1 MVSMAPAELLQQ
13 LVNAL
18 SLGSLYAMLAL
29 GLAIVFGVMKLLNF
43 AYGELITVC
52 AYGVYVMV
60 SSGQSFLVGA
70 VVGVIAATAVSVLT
84 ERVAFRPLRGAPFI
98 TVLFSSFAVAVII
111 QNLIRQLVSPRPRGF
126 ATPGFLDDLVSI
138 GGLNVGVLPLITIA
152 TAVTLMAGI
161 VALLQ
166 RTKVGLAMRAAAQD
180 FENARLM
187 GISANRVILLAFAL
201 SGFVAGIAGVLWGAR
216 TGAATPAM
224 GFVPVLKA
232 FVATVIGG
240 LGNLRGAV
248 LGGMVLGVVEVT
260 LVVFLPNGAAPFVD
274 AFALLAVVAVLYF
287 RPQGLIGVAAEVRT

>member
-1 MVSMAPAELLQQ
+1 MSVDIALQQ

-29 GLAIVFGVMKLLNF
+29 GLAIVFSVMKLLNF

-52 AYGVYVMV
+52 AYTVYVVV
-60 SSGQSFLVGA
+60 SSGGSFLLGA
-70 VVGVIAATAVSVLT
+70 TLGVFAATVVSVVT
-84 ERVAFRPLRGAPFI
+84 ERLAFRPLRGAPFI

-126 ATPGFLDDLVSI
+126 STPGFVDKLVSV
-138 GGLNVGVLPLITIA
+138 GGIQVGVLPLITIA
-152 TAVTLMAGI
+152 IAVTLMIGI
-161 VALLQ
+161 VGLLQ
-166 RTKVGLAMRAAAQD
+166 RTKMGLAMRAASQD
-180 FENARLM
+180 FDNARLM
-187 GISANRVILLAFAL
+187 GISANRVILFAFAL
-201 SGFVAGIAGVLWGAR
+201 SGLVAGIAGVLWVAR

-248 LGGMVLGVVEVT
+248 LGGVVLGVVEVAF
-260 LVVFLPNGAAPFVD
+260 VVVLPTSVVPFVD
-274 AFALLAVVAVLYF
+274 AFALLVVVAVLYF
-287 RPQGLIGVAAEVRT
+287 RPQGLIGVATEVRT

>member
-1 MVSMAPAELLQQ
+1 MGLGELLQQ

-60 SSGQSFLVGA
+60 SSGQSFWVGA
-70 VVGVIAATAVSVLT
+70 VVGIIAATAVSVLT
-84 ERVAFRPLRGAPFI
+84 ERLAFRPLRGAPFI
-98 TVLFSSFAVAVII
+98 TILFSSFAVALII
-111 QNLIRQLVSPRPRGF
+111 QNLIRQVVSPRPRGF
-126 ATPGFLDDLVSI
+126 ATPAVVDDLISL
-138 GGLNVGVLPLITIA
+138 GGVQVGVLPLATIA
-152 TAVTLMAGI
+152 TAVVLMLAI
-161 VALLQ
+161 LALLQ

-187 GISANRVILLAFAL
+187 GISANRVILFAFAL
-201 SGFVAGIAGVLWGAR
+201 SGLVAGVAGVLWVAR

-224 GFVPVLKA
+224 GFIPVLKA
-232 FVATVIGG
+232 FIANVIGG

-260 LVVFLPNGAAPFVD
+260 LIVFLPISAVPFVD

-287 RPQGLIGVAAEVRT
+287 RPQGLIGRAAEIRT